1 MTLFISKRNQD
12 FLWKLLNNNENIIN
26 MEYEFK
32 TNWFQQT
39 IGIYYDKY
47 KKTELTLTELP
58 GINKEF
64 VEHIKKDMIF
74 IKEYNQK
81 EQLRLEKEKEEYDE
95 EQRLYEEKIK
105 KQQETEFINTNNM
118 EFKKN
123 EINQDL
129 IQKQKEFDD
138 LLQTKN
144 PEEINFKE
152 NDDKEGAIKNMDEL
166 IKQQQEERESVDKE
180 THIMY
185 DKYVKANNLLEE
197 KDEEYEEDEKKIEV
211 LEPL

>member
-1 MTLFISKRNQD
+1 MTLFISKKNQN
-12 FLWKLLNNNENIIN
+12 FLWKIVNNNKNIIN
-26 MEYEFK
+26 MESEFK

-47 KKTELTLTELP
+47 KETELTLTELP

-81 EQLRLEKEKEEYDE
+81 EQLRLEKEKEEEDE
-95 EQRLYEEKIK
+95 EQRLYEEKLR
-105 KQQETEFINTNNM
+105 KQQESAYINTTNM
-118 EFKKN
+118 ELKKN
-123 EINQDL
+123 ELNQDL

-144 PEEINFKE
+144 PEEINFTEK
-152 NDDKEGAIKNMDEL
+152 DDKEGAIQNMDEL
-166 IKQQQEERESVDKE
+166 IKQQQIERESVDKE

-197 KDEEYEEDEKKIEV
+197 KEEKEGKEGKDIEV
-211 LEPL
+211 LEPT

>member
-1 MTLFISKRNQD
+1 MTLFISKKNQN
-12 FLWKLLNNNENIIN
+12 FLWKIVNNNENIIN
-26 MEYEFK
+26 MESEFK

-47 KKTELTLTELP
+47 KETELTLTELP

-81 EQLRLEKEKEEYDE
+81 EQLRLEKEKEEEDE

-144 PEEINFKE
+144 PEEINFTEK
-152 NDDKEGAIKNMDEL
+152 DDKEGAIKNMDEL
-166 IKQQQEERESVDKE
+166 IKRQQEERESVDKE
-180 THIMY
+180 THVMY

-197 KDEEYEEDEKKIEV
+197 KQEDEKKIEV
-211 LEPL
+211 LEPS

>member
-1 MTLFISKRNQD
+1 MTLFISKKNQN
-12 FLWKLLNNNENIIN
+12 FLWKIVNNNENIIN
-26 MEYEFK
+26 MESEFK

-47 KKTELTLTELP
+47 KETELTLTELP

-81 EQLRLEKEKEEYDE
+81 EQLRLEKEKEEEDE

-144 PEEINFKE
+144 PEEINFTEK
-152 NDDKEGAIKNMDEL
+152 DDKEGAIKNMDEL

-180 THIMY
+180 THVMY

-197 KDEEYEEDEKKIEV
+197 KQEDEKKIEV
-211 LEPL
+211 LEPS

>member
-1 MTLFISKRNQD
+1 MTLFISKKNQN
-12 FLWKLLNNNENIIN
+12 FLWKILNNNENIIN
-26 MEYEFK
+26 MESEFK

-47 KKTELTLTELP
+47 KNTELTLAELP

-81 EQLRLEKEKEEYDE
+81 EQLRLEKENEEE
-95 EQRLYEEKIK
+95 RLYEEKLI
-105 KQQETEFINTNNM
+105 KQQESAYINTTNM
-118 EFKKN
+118 ELKKN
-123 EINQDL
+123 ELNQDL

-144 PEEINFKE
+144 PEEINFTEK
-152 NDDKEGAIKNMDEL
+152 DDKEGAIKNMDEL
-166 IKQQQEERESVDKE
+166 IKQQQEERDLVDKE
-180 THIMY
+180 THVMY

-197 KDEEYEEDEKKIEV
+197 KEEKEEKDIEV
-211 LEPL
+211 LEPT

>member
-1 MTLFISKRNQD
+1 MTLFISKKNQD
-12 FLWKLLNNNENIIN
+12 FLWKILNNNENIIN

-81 EQLRLEKEKEEYDE
+81 EQLRLEKEKEEEDE
-95 EQRLYEEKIK
+95 EQRLYEDKIK

-118 EFKKN
+118 EYKKN

-180 THIMY
+180 THVMY

-197 KDEEYEEDEKKIEV
+197 KEEDEKKIEV
-211 LEPL
+211 LEPS

>member
-1 MTLFISKRNQD
+1 MTLFISKKNQD
-12 FLWKLLNNNENIIN
+12 FLWKILNNNENIIN

-81 EQLRLEKEKEEYDE
+81 EQLRLEKEKEEEDE

-180 THIMY
+180 THVMY

-197 KDEEYEEDEKKIEV
+197 KEEDEKKIEV
-211 LEPL
+211 LEPS